1 MQKSFWER
9 LRKEAERKLSPEAFE
24 IADEL
29 IDQVD
34 SETTIRDLLW
44 VLEDGEALREMNW
57 NDIEPVEEAYGFFE
71 EYL

>member
-1 MQKSFWER
+1 MQKSFWEK

-24 IADEL
+24 IVDEL

-34 SETTIRDLLW
+34 SETTIREVLW